1 MNLLHTPN
9 LAWALLAEI
18 VVIVLIWASVA
29 FWQAK
34 RRHKQRYAAL
44 EALLARMQQ
53 DQAARVTHKS
63 ELLHTALGV
72 PLAAAQAAAD
82 QVVAEE
88 RRFMKSLLLPK
99 LQGAADFPDQ
109 LDQLLYRYA
118 DAQFEAWLNAV
129 SCHAVPA
136 PSAPRLAGPDSDL
149 LNPDIEEDDAGRF
162 SYADEISHFDEP
174 HGSLEA
180 GEPEANEA
188 PPSQDL
194 GPDLPLAESI
204 LTDVREEDLAQD
216 GPETDDAPL
225 DTFEDVLQA
234 ALEPAARDAAQEPV
248 TEKPSLRTQEEI
260 DADIAASLRELEAVM
275 VELPQTT
282 SVAAEDEEKA
292 YESELAEPAPPVA
305 ELVDDL
311 AEPEDSLNDAEAEML
326 EDLLPGE
333 SDDGATA
340 TPDREEMVDLPTE
353 PATLEREA
361 PPSRDQELDALLS
374 EPWGQP
380 AAEVDL
386 ASALSAADPHIETFE
401 DSGSDESEP
410 RLSETVSLSASADE
424 PVYRAESVDTL
435 PGDSWGEDGGG
446 VERIASIDG
455 SALAEDATGTF
466 AEITDSRSE
475 DPDDPGQTLEDD
487 IPDSLATPGDA
498 SALQESLIE
507 GLKPSGATPHE
518 PANKPAE
525 EKELQPEPL
534 AGIEAEP
541 TPVQRIPDPAEIAA
555 PEAKRA
561 TRKSKPRGKKKKSP
575 EPADATGSKD

>member
-29 FWQAK
+29 FWQAR

-44 EALLARMQQ
+44 ETLLARMQQ
-53 DQAARVTHKS
+53 DQAARVTQKS
-63 ELLHTALGV
+63 GLLHTALGV

-88 RRFMKSLLLPK
+88 RRFVKSLLLPK
-99 LQGAADFPDQ
+99 LQAADDFPEQ

-129 SCHAVPA
+129 SCHAAPA

-149 LNPDIEEDDAGRF
+149 LNPDIEDDDAGHF
-162 SYADEISHFDEP
+162 SYADEVSHFDEP
-174 HGSLEA
+174 HGSLDA
-180 GEPEANEA
+180 GEPKADEA

-204 LTDVREEDLAQD
+204 LTDTREEDLAQE

-225 DTFEDVLQA
+225 DVFEDVLQA
-234 ALEPAARDAAQEPV
+234 APEPAAQDAAQEPV
-248 TEKPSLRTQEEI
+248 MEKPSPRTQEEI

-282 SVAAEDEEKA
+282 SVAAEEEAKA
-292 YESELAEPAPPVA
+292 YESELAEPAPPIA
-305 ELVDDL
+305 ESVDDL
-311 AEPEDSLNDAEAEML
+311 AEREDSLNDAEAEML
-326 EDLLPGE
+326 EDVLPGAA
-333 SDDGATA
+333 DDQP
-340 TPDREEMVDLPTE
+340 PDDTDRREMDDP
-353 PATLEREA
+353 PAAPAALERKA
-361 PPSRDQELDALLS
+361 PPPGDQELDGSLG
-374 EPWGQP
+374 EPWGEG

-386 ASALSAADPHIETFE
+386 ASSLSAADPHIETFE

-410 RLSETVSLSASADE
+410 RLSETVSISASADE
-424 PVYRAESVDTL
+424 LVYRAESVDTL
-435 PGDSWGEDGGG
+435 LGDLWGEYGGG
-446 VERIASIDG
+446 VERIASIDD
-455 SALAEDATGTF
+455 SELAEDATGTF
-466 AEITDSRSE
+466 AEITDIRSE
-475 DPDDPGQTLEDD
+475 DPDGPRQALEDD
-487 IPDSLATPGDA
+487 IPHSLATPGDA
-498 SALQESLIE
+498 IALQESLLE
-507 GLKPSGATPHE
+507 GLKPSSATPHE

-575 EPADATGSKD
+575 EPADTAGSKE